1 MLSTTRRLALNNRGL
16 LNTACQPH
24 KRCTL
29 NWVRQRGREG
39 ATKDGGWEGG
49 KKGRVGEG
57 GSKGMERG
65 SNDARE
71 GGSGSI
77 GREGGLRK
85 GTSEEGTELCMYGA
99 RGRGEG
105 GSERRR
111 GEQRREVDGL
121 HTEGQRR
128 IFGPHCRT

>member
-1 MLSTTRRLALNNRGL
+1 M
-16 LNTACQPH
+16 
-24 KRCTL
+24 
-29 NWVRQRGREG
+29 
-39 ATKDGGWEGG
+39 TKDGGWEGG

-111 GEQRREVDGL
+111 GEQRREVDEL

>member
-1 MLSTTRRLALNNRGL
+1 MALNNRGL

-24 KRCTL
+24 TRCTL
-29 NWVRQRGREG
+29 NRVRRGGTEG

-49 KKGRVGEG
+49 NKGRVVEG

-77 GREGGLRK
+77 GRVGGLRK
-85 GTSEEGTELCMYGA
+85 GTSEE
-99 RGRGEG
+99 
-105 GSERRR
+105 
-111 GEQRREVDGL
+111 
-121 HTEGQRR
+121 
-128 IFGPHCRT
+128 